1 MVKKTNITSLLSR
14 LSNEKGQDDRLR
26 ASQNKTKDAAR
37 KANKT
42 RSAKAKKGFD
52 KRTKL
57 LDKRSENQKKM
68 DRWYGSD
75 FNLSSF
81 NNAELIKR
89 KAHAIRNNLDNNGN
103 KIKKKQKDK

>member
-1 MVKKTNITSLLSR
+1 MAKKTNITSLLSR

-37 KANKT
+37 KADKT

-75 FNLSSF
+75 FNSSSF
-81 NNAELIKR
+81 DNAELIER

-103 KIKKKQKDK
+103 KIKKRAKG